1 MVNKDKNQ
9 NHLGQEV
16 LPQNQPISLI
26 VNCRSIVDKKL
37 EYENKVTSTN
47 PDIIIGTESWL
58 KPKHFDNE
66 IFHPDLGKYTPYR
79 RDRKK
84 QAGGGV
90 FIAVKNCIIAQEATN
105 LQTDCENLWVKIEM
119 QGSKLLLVGSY
130 YKPKENDPYSL
141 DEFNKSLSMATKSNA
156 TEWVGGDFNMPK
168 LDWSNITPTQ
178 DCKLQS
184 HYRDFINI
192 LFDNNLTQVV
202 KDPTR
207 ENHILDLFLTNNPSI
222 VNRANVIPGISDHD
236 AVLVDT
242 NTSARIKL
250 QKPRKI
256 HLYNKADWDGLM
268 LHMPNLHDSLTRS
281 KSYSNKSVEKLWQTI
296 SSSIEE
302 GVNTFIPS
310 KWSSSKNKLPWIKVN
325 LKRLY
330 RKRNKAYKQYKS
342 HNSNKSREK
351 YLSIKNLCRK
361 ETKLAY
367 QNYLEDILN
376 INNNIT
382 QEHEQT
388 QTRPNTKK
396 LYSLL
401 KHSKQDSFG
410 IDSLKKTQ

>member
-1 MVNKDKNQ
+1 MQNCEHPVSTSTPKSKSNNKKAKHSTKN
-9 NHLGQEV
+9 NIKRSLK
-16 LPQNQPISLI
+16 ILI

-37 EYENKVTSTN
+37 EYENMVTSTN

-66 IFHPDLGKYTPYR
+66 IFHPDLGYTPYR

-105 LQTDCENLWVKIEM
+105 LQTDCENIWVKIEM
-119 QGSKLLLVGSY
+119 QGSKPLLVGSY

-156 TEWVGGDFNMPK
+156 TVWVGGDFNMPK
-168 LDWSNITPTQ
+168 LDWSNITPTS

-236 AVLVDT
+236 AVLV
-242 NTSARIKL
+242 
-250 QKPRKI
+250 
-256 HLYNKADWDGLM
+256 
-268 LHMPNLHDSLTRS
+268 
-281 KSYSNKSVEKLWQTI
+281 
-296 SSSIEE
+296 
-302 GVNTFIPS
+302 
-310 KWSSSKNKLPWIKVN
+310 
-325 LKRLY
+325 
-330 RKRNKAYKQYKS
+330 
-342 HNSNKSREK
+342 NS
-351 YLSIKNLCRK
+351 
-361 ETKLAY
+361 TK
-367 QNYLEDILN
+367 
-376 INNNIT
+376 
-382 QEHEQT
+382 
-388 QTRPNTKK
+388 
-396 LYSLL
+396 
-401 KHSKQDSFG
+401 
-410 IDSLKKTQ
+410 